1 MDSRQSA
8 NFCSDCG
15 AELASGDAFC
25 SECGSAVRGRAAS
38 ARTDFRRR
46 VEDLT
51 VEGWDV
57 KHDYG
62 DRVVMVNRG
71 FGSLGIHA
79 LLLVFTGGLG
89 NLLYAWY
96 RYSPGAERI
105 ELRADGTEKY
115 VRGGPS
121 SDRVRARNVVFSVF
135 SALIAYAIL
144 SDGPSLVGW
153 LFGLA
158 FLVAALVVLAP
169 VRRRLHERKSITT
182 FGRAR
187 GTDEEVV
194 TAPDTPCV
202 GCSRPVNT
210 GVKRTFHE
218 RRYLAGVPIHILEEG
233 ENHYCRSCA
242 NGDPFARTGVTRREV
257 SVVTDED

>member
-1 MDSRQSA
+1 MGSRQSA

-25 SECGSAVRGRAAS
+25 SECGSAVGSGAS
-38 ARTDFRRR
+38 SIRTDFRRR

-62 DRVVMVNRG
+62 DRVVLIDRG
-71 FGSLGIHA
+71 FGSWGVHA

-96 RYSPGAERI
+96 RYSPGADRI
-105 ELRADGTEKY
+105 ELREDGTKQY

-121 SDRVRARNVVFSVF
+121 DGRTRARSVAVSLF
-135 SALIAYAIL
+135 SALIAYVIL
-144 SDGPSLVGW
+144 SDGASLVGW

-158 FLVAALVVLAP
+158 FLAAALLALAP
-169 VRRRLHERKSITT
+169 VRRRLRDRKPVTT

-194 TAPDTPCV
+194 SAPDTPCV
-202 GCSRPVNT
+202 ACSRPVNT

-218 RRYLAGVPIHILEEG
+218 RRYVAGIPIRTRSEG
-233 ENHYCRSCA
+233 ENLYCRSCA
-242 NGDPFARTGVTRREV
+242 SGDPFARTKAVERET
-257 SVVTDED
+257 SVAQNE